1 MSDYIKYTKRVEAF
15 NDDIPYEV
23 RMKYILEAY
32 IRDKKSLEDLK
43 NYAKGLEEENCMLTK
58 KIKDLDSM
66 YAESR
71 DYEATIKKQQVEI
84 KQLKSKLT
92 NEFPKR
98 VVKVKD
104 LKKRM
109 IRMERY
115 IWELQA
121 LLKQNSIPYNERKVT
136 SERSESFDIE
146 DIDIFAVRG
155 SKENYDI
162 TEE

>member
-1 MSDYIKYTKRVEAF
+1 
-15 NDDIPYEV
+15 
-23 RMKYILEAY
+23 
-32 IRDKKSLEDLK
+32 
-43 NYAKGLEEENCMLTK
+43 
-58 KIKDLDSM
+58 M
-66 YAESR
+66 YAEGR

-155 SKENYDI
+155 PKENYDI